1 MMCAMEARTPQ
12 GGLLA
17 WRPWAAGR
25 WAGLSRDFVLQGDFL
40 EEAAP
45 KETV

>member
-1 MMCAMEARTPQ
+1 MELRAPPGRTA
-12 GGLLA
+12 GLATLGS
-17 WRPWAAGR
+17 WG
-25 WAGLSRDFVLQGDFL
+25 WAGLSRDWILQGDFL

>member
-1 MMCAMEARTPQ
+1 MRARTENPQ
-12 GGLLA
+12 EDCLA
-17 WRPWAAGR
+17 WLPWAAGVGGSLQD
-25 WAGLSRDFVLQGDFL
+25 WILQGDFL